1 MIQLLILLLIFS
13 VKNNRVV
20 LDKIGMTNPVV

>member
-13 VKNNRVV
+13 VKNNHVV
-20 LDKIGMTNPVV
+20 LEKIGMTNPVV